1 MKKVLFTIALLFLF
15 VAGIQAQGDFE
26 FGVKAGLNVASL
38 GGSTGLNYTP
48 KPGFHAGIAVDVPFS
63 DKLSVQ
69 PEVLVSLQ
77 GSGGFFLE
85 DLNFFYLNLPIM
97 GKYNIWDELHIE
109 VGPQIGFLLSNNLDG
124 NSSGIDDNV
133 LDANGLDLGLALG
146 AGYRLNDNFYFQLRY
161 SAGIINA
168 IKDVESKNRVLQVSA
183 IYFL

>member
-1 MKKVLFTIALLFLF
+1 MKKVLFTIALSFLL
-15 VAGIQAQGDFE
+15 VSGLQAQSDFE
-26 FGVKAGLNVASL
+26 FGVKAGFNVSSL
-38 GGSTGLNYTP
+38 GGNDNFNSA
-48 KPGFHAGIAVDVPFS
+48 KPGFHAGVALAFPFG
-63 DKLSVQ
+63 DKISIQ

-77 GSGGFFLE
+77 GSGGFVRE

-109 VGPQIGFLLSNNLDG
+109 AGPQIGFLLSNNLDG
-124 NSSGIDDNV
+124 NAFGGDNEF
-133 LDANGLDLGLALG
+133 DATNGLDLGLGVG

-168 IKDVESKNRVLQVSA
+168 IKDLKSKNRVLQISA

>member
-1 MKKVLFTIALLFLF
+1 MKKIFFTIALLLLF
-15 VAGIQAQGDFE
+15 VTGLQAQDSFE
-26 FGVKAGLNVASL
+26 FGVKAGLNFASL
-38 GGSTGLNYTP
+38 GGDAVYNYSY
-48 KPGFHAGIAVDVPFS
+48 KPGFHAGVAVDVPFS

-85 DLNFFYLNLPIM
+85 DLNFFYLNFPIM

-109 VGPQIGFLLSNNLDG
+109 AGPQIGFLLSNNLDG
-124 NSSGIDDNV
+124 NSFGGGDDF
-133 LDANGLDLGLALG
+133 DATNGFDMGLALG

-168 IKDVESKNRVLQVSA
+168 IKDVTSKNRVLQVSA